1 MTEEQ
6 ALRKWCPFSRVDNTH
21 VTPNRNIY
29 GDILHGSNC
38 IASQCMM
45 WRVLDNQKNLPQ
57 EKKQGFCG
65 LAGEK
70 CAING
75 VD

>member
-1 MTEEQ
+1 MTEDQ
-6 ALRKWCPFSRVDNTH
+6 AVRKWCPFSRVDNTH
-21 VTPNRNIY
+21 ITPNRNMFSNVE
-29 GDILHGSNC
+29 GSNC
-38 IASQCMM
+38 IASKCMA
-45 WRVLDNQKNLPQ
+45 WRVLDNQKNLLQ

-70 CAING
+70 CAINE